1 MALRKQD
8 FDDKDR
14 HTPRGGEQPQ
24 LAFGVDP
31 ALLQRIENVASEYGL
46 SVDDYLRQLLDL
58 VVPKKVNTTYQ
69 QWSPPNPEALEGLR
83 RIRKQI
89 MQDRQGK
96 PFEDSTEMIRQMRE
110 ERSRYLEE
118 L

>member
-1 MALRKQD
+1 MALRKQH
-8 FDDKDR
+8 FDD
-14 HTPRGGEQPQ
+14 EQPTRGVEQAQ
-24 LAFGVDP
+24 LTFGIDA
-31 ALLQRIENVASEYGL
+31 ALLRRIENVASEHGL

-58 VVPKKVNTTYQ
+58 VVPKEANTTQQ
-69 QWSPPNPEALEGLR
+69 QWSPPNPEALEGLL